1 MKRKIGVY
9 DKVTVTLTPSAAMMK
24 IYGVLNKLPYPN
36 VCPLCET
43 AEKIAR
49 VLGWEC
55 DPLKAK

>member
-24 IYGVLNKLPYPN
+24 VYGVLNKLPNFY
-36 VCPLCET
+36 PLCET
-43 AEKIAR
+43 AEKIAS
-49 VLGWEC
+49 VLGWKC